1 MEKEDFGLV
10 SIIIPVYNVESYLPE
25 CIESVLE
32 QTYSHWELLL
42 IDDGS
47 SDGSPQIC
55 DEFQRKDSR
64 IRAIH
69 KENQGPSAARNL
81 GIEIAGGD
89 YIVFVDSDDW
99 IAPGMLE
106 EMAGKIYRY
115 QTDLVMCG
123 FERVHTNWRRRYRI
137 SPYSLVILQS
147 QMELASVYKRSET
160 NMFGVSIWAKL
171 YRRDILMDNHIRF
184 RQDVS
189 YEEDCLFNLEY
200 FRHVSTVAVL
210 RDIFYFYRQLD
221 VSLSKGYRQDGFGFL
236 VQGYRGRL
244 KLLEEL
250 GMTTQGA
257 RNIFMIVVKT
267 TLIKI
272 YDANLSRQEKM
283 TEYGKIIAW
292 EETQEA
298 CAGAVNAKGRLT
310 RLLAKAVLHRSPRQ
324 VHATLFAWKCLQE
337 AKRIVKKIIG
347 RQQQ

>member
-1 MEKEDFGLV
+1 MDLERGKMEKEDFGLV

-25 CIESVLE
+25 CIESVLK

-123 FERVHTNWRRRYRI
+123 YERVHTNWPRRYHI
-137 SPYSLVILQS
+137 SP
-147 QMELASVYKRSET
+147 
-160 NMFGVSIWAKL
+160 
-171 YRRDILMDNHIRF
+171 
-184 RQDVS
+184 
-189 YEEDCLFNLEY
+189 
-200 FRHVSTVAVL
+200 
-210 RDIFYFYRQLD
+210 
-221 VSLSKGYRQDGFGFL
+221 
-236 VQGYRGRL
+236 
-244 KLLEEL
+244 
-250 GMTTQGA
+250 
-257 RNIFMIVVKT
+257 
-267 TLIKI
+267 
-272 YDANLSRQEKM
+272 
-283 TEYGKIIAW
+283 
-292 EETQEA
+292 
-298 CAGAVNAKGRLT
+298 
-310 RLLAKAVLHRSPRQ
+310 
-324 VHATLFAWKCLQE
+324 
-337 AKRIVKKIIG
+337 
-347 RQQQ
+347 

>member
-10 SIIIPVYNVESYLPE
+10 SIITPVYNVESYLPV
-25 CIESVLE
+25 CIESVLK
-32 QTYSHWELLL
+32 QTYPHWELLL

-47 SDGSPQIC
+47 SDGSPKIC
-55 DEFQRKDSR
+55 DEFQQKDSR

-81 GIEIAGGD
+81 GIEIARGKH
-89 YIVFVDSDDW
+89 IAFVDSDDW

-123 FERVHTNWRRRYRI
+123 FERVHPSWKRSYQL

-147 QMELASVYKRSET
+147 LRELASVYERPET
-160 NMFGVSIWAKL
+160 NMFGISIWAKL

-210 RDIFYFYRQLD
+210 RDIFYFYRQMD
-221 VSLSKGYRQDGFGFL
+221 VSLSKGYRRDGFGFL
-236 VQGYRGRL
+236 VQGYQGRL
-244 KLLEEL
+244 KLLKEL
-250 GMTTQGA
+250 GAGTAGA

-272 YDANLSRQEKM
+272 YDSSLSKQEKLA
-283 TEYGKIIAW
+283 EYGKIMAW
-292 EETQEA
+292 DETQAA
-298 CAGAVNAKGRLT
+298 CAGAVGSKNRMT
-310 RLLAKAVLHRSPRQ
+310 RFLAKAVVHRSPRQ
-324 VHATLFAWKCLQE
+324 VHAIVFAGKCWGRL
-337 AKRIVKKIIG
+337 KYVVKKIL
-347 RQQQ
+347 RR